1 MKSRQA
7 PQPTLF
13 GTNNSGQLQHQVL
26 SVPVLAQA
34 IRSLHPELFDQSE
47 KSRKVLDRIER
58 YLFLEK
64 KCRYPA
70 FEPHLREELCTVL
83 YGFKTMLHA
92 KGQNLTTVLQNLE
105 TDQERYRLFLNDLL
119 ED

>member
-13 GTNNSGQLQHQVL
+13 DTNNTGQLQHQVL

-34 IRSLHPELFDQSE
+34 IRSLHPGLFDQSE
-47 KSRKVLDRIER
+47 KSKKTLDRIER
-58 YLFLEK
+58 YLFMEK
-64 KCRYPA
+64 KLRYPA
-70 FEPHLREELCTVL
+70 FEPQLGEEFCTLL

-92 KGQNLTTVLQNLE
+92 KGQNLTTVLQSLE
-105 TDQERYRLFLNDLL
+105 TDQKRYRTFLNDLL